1 MQLGFNKKTQELTI
15 KDEVPM
21 HSWLIISLMLI
32 NGINMGV
39 QLYLMSYKNNETLFV
54 FMFLLAV
61 VSVVVIFYYVVK
73 RSWKSKYLLNE
84 IEGIETRKTNGR
96 ERVFL
101 KLRNGKR
108 RSFPVLKNE
117 KELSDF
123 KKTLTSMGIKSV

>member
-1 MQLGFNKKTQELTI
+1 MQLEFNKKTQELTI

-96 ERVFL
+96 DRVFL

-123 KKTLTSMGIKSV
+123 KRTLTLMGIKSV

>member
-1 MQLGFNKKTQELTI
+1 MQLEFNKKTQELTI

-123 KKTLTSMGIKSV
+123 KRTLTSMGIKSV

>member
-1 MQLGFNKKTQELTI
+1 
-15 KDEVPM
+15 
-21 HSWLIISLMLI
+21 MLI

-39 QLYLMSYKNNETLFV
+39 QLYLMSYENNETLFV

-61 VSVVVIFYYVVK
+61 VSVVVIFYYVIK

-84 IEGIETRKTNGR
+84 IKGIETRKTNGR

-108 RSFPVLKNE
+108 RSFPALKNE

-123 KKTLTSMGIKSV
+123 KKTLTSMGIKPV

>member
-1 MQLGFNKKTQELTI
+1 MQLEFNKKTQELTI

-61 VSVVVIFYYVVK
+61 ASVVVIFYYVVK

-123 KKTLTSMGIKSV
+123 KRTLTLMGIKSV

>member
-1 MQLGFNKKTQELTI
+1 MQLEFNKKTQELTI

-21 HSWLIISLMLI
+21 HSWLIICLMLI

-39 QLYLMSYKNNETLFV
+39 QLYLMSYQNNETLFI
-54 FMFLLAV
+54 FMLLLAT
-61 VSVVVIFYYVVK
+61 VSVIVIFYYITK
-73 RSWKSKYLLNE
+73 RSWKSKYHLNE
-84 IEGIETRKTNGR
+84 IEGIETRKVYGK
-96 ERVFL
+96 ERIFL

-123 KKTLTSMGIKSV
+123 KKTLISMGIKLV

>member
-1 MQLGFNKKTQELTI
+1 MQLEFNKKTQELTI

-21 HSWLIISLMLI
+21 HSWLIICLMLI

-39 QLYLMSYKNNETLFV
+39 QLYLMSYKNNETLFI
-54 FMFLLAV
+54 FMLLLAT
-61 VSVVVIFYYVVK
+61 VSVIVIFYYITK

-84 IEGIETRKTNGR
+84 IEGIETRIVYGK
-96 ERVFL
+96 ERIFL
-101 KLRNGKR
+101 KLCNGKR

-123 KKTLTSMGIKSV
+123 KKTLISMGIKLV

>member
-1 MQLGFNKKTQELTI
+1 MQLEFNKKTQELTI

-123 KKTLTSMGIKSV
+123 KKILTSMGIKSV

>member
-1 MQLGFNKKTQELTI
+1 MQLEFNKKTQELTI

-39 QLYLMSYKNNETLFV
+39 QLYLMSYQNNETLFV
-54 FMFLLAV
+54 FMFVLAV

-73 RSWKSKYLLNE
+73 RSWKSKYLLDE
-84 IEGIETRKTNGR
+84 IEGIETRTVYGK

-101 KLRNGKR
+101 KLCNGKR

>member
-1 MQLGFNKKTQELTI
+1 MQLEFNKKTQELTI

-123 KKTLTSMGIKSV
+123 KKTLTLMGIKSV

>member
-1 MQLGFNKKTQELTI
+1 MQLEFNKKTQELTI

-84 IEGIETRKTNGR
+84 IEGIETRKTYGR
-96 ERVFL
+96 ERIFL
-101 KLRNGKR
+101 KLCNGKR
-108 RSFPVLKNE
+108 RIFPVLKNE

-123 KKTLTSMGIKSV
+123 KKILTSMGIKSV

>member
-1 MQLGFNKKTQELTI
+1 MQLEFNKKTQELTI

>member
-1 MQLGFNKKTQELTI
+1 MQLEFNKKTQELTI

-39 QLYLMSYKNNETLFV
+39 QLYFMSYKNNETLFV

-123 KKTLTSMGIKSV
+123 KRTLTSMGIKSV

>member
-1 MQLGFNKKTQELTI
+1 MQLEFNKKIQELII

-39 QLYLMSYKNNETLFV
+39 QLYLMSYQNNETLFI
-54 FMFLLAV
+54 FMLLLAV
-61 VSVVVIFYYVVK
+61 VSVIVIFYYVVK
-73 RSWKSKYLLNE
+73 RSWKSKYLLDE
-84 IEGIETRKTNGR
+84 IEGIETRKVYGK

-117 KELSDF
+117 KELNDF
-123 KKTLTSMGIKSV
+123 KKTLISMGIKPV

>member
-1 MQLGFNKKTQELTI
+1 MQLEFNKKTQELTI

-123 KKTLTSMGIKSV
+123 KRTLTLMGIKSV

>member
-1 MQLGFNKKTQELTI
+1 MQLEFNKKIQELTI

-123 KKTLTSMGIKSV
+123 KRTLTSMGIKSV